1 MAEMQ
6 KGGHTS
12 CAARRLQLKWPDSV
26 PFIHPKDFTSKE
38 LQSFIGTYEV
48 SWRKL
53 LPHPPHASGQSPAS
67 SAALPRV
74 PKRGVY
80 LVPWFLGFL
89 VPMDW
94 LVCLPIFPHSILDL
108 SLPVLNLFLCWGFY
122 FKGD

>member
-1 MAEMQ
+1 LAEMQ

-48 SWRKL
+48 SWQKL

-80 LVPWFLGFL
+80 LVPWFFGSNGLASLFAYIPTFHFGPFFASLESLFVLGFL
-89 VPMDW
+89 
-94 LVCLPIFPHSILDL
+94 FQ
-108 SLPVLNLFLCWGFY
+108 G
-122 FKGD
+122 